1 MLVFIHKIKNLNSA
15 FYTIKIYRVCTV
27 TKYLNNIHCSDKS
40 IVTVIILCYYF
51 VHKKKLMQENGG
63 LK

>member
-27 TKYLNNIHCSDKS
+27 TG
-40 IVTVIILCYYF
+40 ILERSCYIGYNF
-51 VHKKKLMQENGG
+51 TEYEYYRKVNGDE
-63 LK
+63 